1 MRLLI
6 SAAAVAV
13 LSVSALADVTDARV
27 VQVTLPNEDVTLSYV
42 ERSPQFTV
50 ELKAKDGAVEAPR
63 VYIGDGAVAVELFA
77 HPTNG
82 IFLQDVK
89 LKQGD
94 QFKKGDTIKV
104 RPGYKKAADLVAG
117 DVYVKL
123 PGVTFELPA
132 K

>member
-1 MRLLI
+1 MHLLI
-6 SAAAVAV
+6 SAVVVVA
-13 LSVSALADVTDARV
+13 SAPAFADTIDSRV
-27 VQVTLPNEDVTLSYV
+27 VQVTLPNQDVTLHYV
-42 ERSPQFTV
+42 ERSPGFTV

-63 VYIGDGAVAVELFA
+63 VYIGDGTVAVELFA
-77 HPTNG
+77 HPIDG
-82 IFLQDVK
+82 LFLQDVK

-94 QFKKGDTIKV
+94 QFKKGGTIKV
-104 RPGYKKAADLVAG
+104 RLGYKKATELVAG